1 MRIDGL
7 FSLRSGE
14 VLLPDGQPA
23 TLEVT
28 ELGTLRVPSGRLAVC
43 DALWL
48 QFPNVVPI
56 PPGDHPVAVTIAR
69 VPEHYEYRGCRE
81 VSLSL
86 ILSEEPT
93 VSVHP
98 AVFERDSLDLDEQ
111 PIGGIAGV
119 SGLYGVGT
127 SRFATV
133 AMADAEASAHSVPSE
148 ADRWLEEVLR
158 PEGGEGWYSRMDIE
172 VDGPLGTLLAALPG
186 ASDGE
191 NIAMLIAR
199 AHRLFPVLETRDA
212 QGRATGIHIDL
223 LVLGELS
230 ERLGAFDRANEYAAE
245 LVAEDEAEARRLEV
259 PAEPATGRGLGAAL
273 RRIFGR

>member
-1 MRIDGL
+1 
-7 FSLRSGE
+7 
-14 VLLPDGQPA
+14 
-23 TLEVT
+23 
-28 ELGTLRVPSGRLAVC
+28 
-43 DALWL
+43 
-48 QFPNVVPI
+48 
-56 PPGDHPVAVTIAR
+56 
-69 VPEHYEYRGCRE
+69 
-81 VSLSL
+81 
-86 ILSEEPT
+86 
-93 VSVHP
+93 
-98 AVFERDSLDLDEQ
+98 
-111 PIGGIAGV
+111 
-119 SGLYGVGT
+119 
-127 SRFATV
+127 
-133 AMADAEASAHSVPSE
+133 
-148 ADRWLEEVLR
+148 
-158 PEGGEGWYSRMDIE
+158 MDIE

-259 PAEPATGRGLGAAL
+259 LAEPATGRGLGAAL

>member
-119 SGLYGVGT
+119 RGLYGVGT

-158 PEGGEGWYSRMDIE
+158 PEGGRGL
-172 VDGPLGTLLAALPG
+172 VQPDGHRGRRPARHAPRRPPG
-186 ASDGE
+186 RE
-191 NIAMLIAR
+191 R
-199 AHRLFPVLETRDA
+199 RREHRDA
-212 QGRATGIHIDL
+212 
-223 LVLGELS
+223 
-230 ERLGAFDRANEYAAE
+230 DRARPPS
-245 LVAEDEAEARRLEV
+245 LPRARD
-259 PAEPATGRGLGAAL
+259 P
-273 RRIFGR
+273 